1 MKKNSL
7 WNKIKY
13 AFDNLMSKG
22 TLAMVTL
29 LGILSAIIVIVSATI
44 IALFDIQPT
53 GEKPLGFIEGFWL
66 SLMRTLDPGTMGGDS
81 GWSFRIIAFM
91 VTIGG
96 IFIIST
102 LIGVL
107 NNGIES
113 HLDKLREGK
122 SFVIEKNHTLIFG
135 WSSKIFTIISELQIA
150 NENVKNPR
158 IVILADRDKVE
169 MESEIR
175 SAFPK
180 LKHLK
185 IICRS
190 GSPDNLNDINMVNP
204 NNAKSIIVLN
214 DDNAASDSIIIK
226 TILAIINNPDRR
238 NEPYHIL
245 TEIID
250 ESNLE
255 IVKMIGKDEVEVIL
269 TDDIIGRII
278 IQTSRQSGLSMVYQE
293 LMDFDGDEIYF
304 SKIKELTGKSY
315 GESLMLFKDSC
326 VIGVFDTENNKVLIN
341 PSMEYNFKSNDYII
355 AITKDDDTLIPTLN
369 SKNEIKEHLISSS
382 RNEEKTI
389 ENMLILGWNQRAI
402 ILLREINEY
411 VVEGSKVDVYS
422 RFEVSDDIMEQVK
435 EQYSKLSINFFVKD
449 TTSREVLKNIEIF
462 KYDNIQVLCY
472 REDMDIQEA
481 DANTLIT
488 LLHLRRISEE
498 HNQEIK
504 IVSEMLD
511 VKNRDLAEV
520 TKADDFIVSDKLISL
535 LMSQVSENKQLM
547 RVFEDLLR
555 SEGSEIYLKDVKNY
569 LNLSEPVDFYTI
581 IESAKRKGET
591 AIGYRLE
598 RYHND
603 SQKAYGVVINPLK
616 SETIILSEN
625 DKIIVLAEEG

>member
-1 MKKNSL
+1 MKKISM

-22 TLAMVTL
+22 TLAMVAL
-29 LGILSAIIVIVSATI
+29 LGALSIIIVLISATI
-44 IALFDIQPT
+44 IALFKIQPT

-66 SLMRTLDPGTMGGDS
+66 SMMRTLDPGTMGGDA
-81 GWSFRIIAFM
+81 GWSFRIIAFI

-122 SFVIEKNHTLIFG
+122 SFVIENNHTLILG

-150 NENVKNPR
+150 NENVKKPR
-158 IVILADRDKVE
+158 IVILANREKVE

-180 LKHLK
+180 LKQLK

-190 GSPDNLNDINMVNP
+190 GAPDNLTDINMVNP

-226 TILAIINNPDRR
+226 TILAIINNPNRR
-238 NEPYHIL
+238 QEPYHIL
-245 TEIID
+245 TEIKD

-255 IVKMIGKDEVEVIL
+255 IVKMIGKEEVEVIL

-304 SKIKELTGKSY
+304 SQMKELTGQSY
-315 GESLMLFKDSC
+315 GDSLMQFKESS
-326 VIGVFDTENNKVLIN
+326 VIGIFNGENQQVLIN
-341 PSMEYNFKSNDYII
+341 PSMDYVIQAADEII
-355 AITKDDDTLIPTLN
+355 AITKDNDTLIPSLN
-369 SKNEIKEHLISSS
+369 PKYKIKEHLFCDF
-382 RNEEKTI
+382 EEEVKSA
-389 ENMLILGWNQRAI
+389 EKMLILGWNKRAI

-411 VVEGSKVDVYS
+411 VVEGSKVDIYAH
-422 RFEVSDDIMEQVK
+422 FEVSSEIKSQVQS
-435 EQYSKLSINFFVKD
+435 EYTKLIINFYEKD
-449 TTSREVLKNIEIF
+449 TTSREVLQSIQIF
-462 KYDNIQVLCY
+462 QYDNIQVLCY
-472 REDMDIQEA
+472 REELETQEA

-498 HNQEIK
+498 QQQEIK

-511 VKNRDLAEV
+511 VKNRELAEI

-555 SEGSEIYLKDVKNY
+555 SEGSEIYLKQVKNY
-569 LNLSEPVDFYTI
+569 MKLSEPVDFYSI
-581 IESAKRKGET
+581 IESAKRRGET

-616 SETIILSEN
+616 SDLINFSEK

>member
-1 MKKNSL
+1 M

-22 TLAMVTL
+22 TLAMVAL
-29 LGILSAIIVIVSATI
+29 LGALSAVIVLVAATI
-44 IALFDIQPT
+44 ISLFEIQPT
-53 GEKPLGFIEGFWL
+53 GEEPLGFIEGFWL
-66 SLMRTLDPGTMGGDS
+66 SMMRTLDPGTMGGDA
-81 GWSFRIIAFM
+81 GWSFRIIAFI

-122 SFVIEKNHTLIFG
+122 SFVIEKNHTLILG

-150 NENVKNPR
+150 NENVKKPR
-158 IVILADRDKVE
+158 IVILANREKVE

-180 LKHLK
+180 LKQLK

-190 GSPDNLNDINMVNP
+190 GAPDNLTDINMVNP

-226 TILAIINNPDRR
+226 TILAIVNNPHRR
-238 NEPYHIL
+238 QEPYHIL
-245 TEIID
+245 TEIKD

-255 IVKMIGKDEVEVIL
+255 IVNMIGKDEVEVIL

-304 SKIKELTGKSY
+304 SQIKELTGQRY
-315 GESLMLFKDSC
+315 GDSLMQFKESS
-326 VIGVFDTENNKVLIN
+326 VIGILNGENQQVLIN
-341 PSMEYNFKSNDYII
+341 PSMDYVIQAADEII
-355 AITKDDDTLIPTLN
+355 AITKDDDTLIPSLN
-369 SKNEIKEHLISSS
+369 SKFKIKDHLICDF
-382 RNEEKTI
+382 EEEVKSA
-389 ENMLILGWNQRAI
+389 EKMLILGWNQRAI

-411 VVEGSKVDVYS
+411 VVEGSIVDIYAH
-422 RFEVSDDIMEQVK
+422 FEVSSEIKSQVK
-435 EQYSKLSINFFVKD
+435 AEYTKLTINFYEKD
-449 TTSREVLKNIEIF
+449 TTSREVLQSIQIF
-462 KYDNIQVLCY
+462 QYDSIQVLCY
-472 REDMDIQEA
+472 REELETQEA

-498 HNQEIK
+498 QEQEIK

-511 VKNRDLAEV
+511 VKNRDLAEI

-555 SEGSEIYLKDVKNY
+555 SEGSEIYLKHVKNY
-569 LNLSEPVDFYTI
+569 MNISEPVDFYTI
-581 IESAKRKGET
+581 LESAKRRGET

-603 SQKAYGVVINPLK
+603 SQKAYGVVINPNK
-616 SETIILSEN
+616 SDLIHFSEK

>member
-1 MKKNSL
+1 M

-22 TLAMVTL
+22 TLAMVAL
-29 LGILSAIIVIVSATI
+29 LGALSIIIVLISATI
-44 IALFDIQPT
+44 IALFKIQPT

-66 SLMRTLDPGTMGGDS
+66 SMMRTLDPGTMGGDA
-81 GWSFRIIAFM
+81 GWSFRIIAFI

-122 SFVIEKNHTLIFG
+122 SFVIENNHTLILG

-150 NENVKNPR
+150 NENVKKPR
-158 IVILADRDKVE
+158 IVILANREKVE

-180 LKHLK
+180 LKQLK

-190 GSPDNLNDINMVNP
+190 GAPDNLTDINMVNP

-226 TILAIINNPDRR
+226 TILAIINNPNRR
-238 NEPYHIL
+238 QEPYHIL
-245 TEIID
+245 TEIKD

-255 IVKMIGKDEVEVIL
+255 IVKMIGKEEVEVIL

-304 SKIKELTGKSY
+304 SQMKELTGQSY
-315 GESLMLFKDSC
+315 GDSLMQFKESS
-326 VIGVFDTENNKVLIN
+326 VIGIFNGENQQVLIN
-341 PSMEYNFKSNDYII
+341 PSMDYVIQAADEII
-355 AITKDDDTLIPTLN
+355 AITKDNDTLIPSLN
-369 SKNEIKEHLISSS
+369 PKYKIKEHLFCDF
-382 RNEEKTI
+382 EEEVKSA
-389 ENMLILGWNQRAI
+389 EKMLILGWNKRAI

-411 VVEGSKVDVYS
+411 VVEGSKVDIYAH
-422 RFEVSDDIMEQVK
+422 FEISSEIKSQVQS
-435 EQYSKLSINFFVKD
+435 EYTKLIINFYEKD
-449 TTSREVLKNIEIF
+449 TTSREVLQSIQIF
-462 KYDNIQVLCY
+462 QYDNIQVLCY
-472 REDMDIQEA
+472 REELETQEA

-498 HNQEIK
+498 QQQEIK

-511 VKNRDLAEV
+511 VKNRELAEI

-555 SEGSEIYLKDVKNY
+555 SEGSEIYLKQVKNY
-569 LNLSEPVDFYTI
+569 MKLSEPVDFYSI
-581 IESAKRKGET
+581 IESAKRRGET

-616 SETIILSEN
+616 SDLINFSEK

>member
-1 MKKNSL
+1 M

-22 TLAMVTL
+22 TLAMVAL
-29 LGILSAIIVIVSATI
+29 LGALSAVIVLVAATI
-44 IALFDIQPT
+44 ISLFEIQPT
-53 GEKPLGFIEGFWL
+53 GEEPLGFIEGFWL
-66 SLMRTLDPGTMGGDS
+66 SMMRTLDPGTMGGDA
-81 GWSFRIIAFM
+81 GWSFRIIAFI

-122 SFVIEKNHTLIFG
+122 SFVIEKNHTLILG

-150 NENVKNPR
+150 NENVKKPR
-158 IVILADRDKVE
+158 IVILANREKVE

-180 LKHLK
+180 LKQLK

-190 GSPDNLNDINMVNP
+190 GAPDNLTDINMVNP

-226 TILAIINNPDRR
+226 TILAIVNNPHRR
-238 NEPYHIL
+238 QEPYHIL
-245 TEIID
+245 TEIKD

-255 IVKMIGKDEVEVIL
+255 IVNMIGKDEVEVIL

-304 SKIKELTGKSY
+304 SQIKELTGQRY
-315 GESLMLFKDSC
+315 GDSLMQFKESS
-326 VIGVFDTENNKVLIN
+326 VIGILNGENQQVLIN
-341 PSMEYNFKSNDYII
+341 PSMDYVIQAADEII
-355 AITKDDDTLIPTLN
+355 AITKDDDTLIPSLN
-369 SKNEIKEHLISSS
+369 SKFKIKEHLICDF
-382 RNEEKTI
+382 EEEVKSA
-389 ENMLILGWNQRAI
+389 EKMLILGWNQRAI

-411 VVEGSKVDVYS
+411 VVEGSIVDIYAY
-422 RFEVSDDIMEQVK
+422 FEVSSEIKSQVK
-435 EQYSKLSINFFVKD
+435 AEYTKLTINFYEKD
-449 TTSREVLKNIEIF
+449 TTSREVLQSIQIF
-462 KYDNIQVLCY
+462 QYDSIQVLCY
-472 REDMDIQEA
+472 REELETQEA

-498 HNQEIK
+498 QEQEIK

-511 VKNRDLAEV
+511 VKNRDLAEI

-555 SEGSEIYLKDVKNY
+555 SEGSEIYLKYVKNY
-569 LNLSEPVDFYTI
+569 MNISEPVDFYTI
-581 IESAKRKGET
+581 LESAKRRGET

-603 SQKAYGVVINPLK
+603 SQKAYGVVINPNK
-616 SETIILSEN
+616 SDLIHFSEK

>member
-1 MKKNSL
+1 M

-22 TLAMVTL
+22 TLAMVAL
-29 LGILSAIIVIVSATI
+29 LGALSIIIVLISATI
-44 IALFDIQPT
+44 IALFKIQPT

-66 SLMRTLDPGTMGGDS
+66 SMMRTLDPGTMGGDA
-81 GWSFRIIAFM
+81 GWSFRIIAFI

-122 SFVIEKNHTLIFG
+122 SFVIENNHTLILG

-150 NENVKNPR
+150 NENVKKPR
-158 IVILADRDKVE
+158 IVILANREKVE

-180 LKHLK
+180 LKQLK

-190 GSPDNLNDINMVNP
+190 GAPDNLTDINMVNP

-226 TILAIINNPDRR
+226 TILAIINNPNRR
-238 NEPYHIL
+238 QEPYHIL
-245 TEIID
+245 TEIKD

-255 IVKMIGKDEVEVIL
+255 IVKMIGKEEVEVIL

-304 SKIKELTGKSY
+304 SQMKELTGQSY
-315 GESLMLFKDSC
+315 GDSLMQFKESS
-326 VIGVFDTENNKVLIN
+326 VIGIFNGENQQVLIN
-341 PSMEYNFKSNDYII
+341 PSMDYVIQAADEII
-355 AITKDDDTLIPTLN
+355 AITKDNDTLIPSLN
-369 SKNEIKEHLISSS
+369 PKYNIKEHLFCDF
-382 RNEEKTI
+382 EEEVKSA
-389 ENMLILGWNQRAI
+389 EKMLILGWNKRAI

-411 VVEGSKVDVYS
+411 VVEGSKVDIYAH
-422 RFEVSDDIMEQVK
+422 FEISSEIKSQVQS
-435 EQYSKLSINFFVKD
+435 EYTKLIINFYEKD
-449 TTSREVLKNIEIF
+449 TTSREVLQSIQIF
-462 KYDNIQVLCY
+462 QYDNIQVLCY
-472 REDMDIQEA
+472 REELETQEA

-498 HNQEIK
+498 QQQEIK

-511 VKNRDLAEV
+511 VKNRELAEI

-555 SEGSEIYLKDVKNY
+555 SEGSEIYLKQVKNY
-569 LNLSEPVDFYTI
+569 MKLSEPVDFYSI
-581 IESAKRKGET
+581 IESAKRRGET

-616 SETIILSEN
+616 SDLINFSEK

>member
-1 MKKNSL
+1 M

-22 TLAMVTL
+22 TLAMVAL
-29 LGILSAIIVIVSATI
+29 LGALSIIIVLISATI
-44 IALFDIQPT
+44 IALFKIQPT

-66 SLMRTLDPGTMGGDS
+66 SMMRTLDPGTMGGDA
-81 GWSFRIIAFM
+81 GWSFRIIAFI

-122 SFVIEKNHTLIFG
+122 SFVIENNHTLILG

-150 NENVKNPR
+150 NENVKKPR
-158 IVILADRDKVE
+158 IVILANREKVE

-180 LKHLK
+180 LKQLK

-190 GSPDNLNDINMVNP
+190 GAPDNLTDINMVNP

-226 TILAIINNPDRR
+226 TILAIINNPNRR
-238 NEPYHIL
+238 QEPYHIL
-245 TEIID
+245 TEIKD

-255 IVKMIGKDEVEVIL
+255 IVKMIGKEEVEVIL

-304 SKIKELTGKSY
+304 SQMKELTGQSY
-315 GESLMLFKDSC
+315 GDSLMQFKESS
-326 VIGVFDTENNKVLIN
+326 VIGIFNGENQQVLIN
-341 PSMEYNFKSNDYII
+341 PSMDYVIQAADEII
-355 AITKDDDTLIPTLN
+355 AITKDNDTLIPSLN
-369 SKNEIKEHLISSS
+369 PKYKIKEHLFCDF
-382 RNEEKTI
+382 EEEVKSA
-389 ENMLILGWNQRAI
+389 EKMLILGWNKRAI

-411 VVEGSKVDVYS
+411 VVEGSKVDIYAH
-422 RFEVSDDIMEQVK
+422 FEVSSEIKSQVQS
-435 EQYSKLSINFFVKD
+435 EYTKLIINFYEKD
-449 TTSREVLKNIEIF
+449 TTSREVLQSIQIF
-462 KYDNIQVLCY
+462 QYDNIQVLCY
-472 REDMDIQEA
+472 REELETQEA

-498 HNQEIK
+498 QQQEIK

-511 VKNRDLAEV
+511 VKNRELAEI

-555 SEGSEIYLKDVKNY
+555 SEGSEIYLKQVKNY
-569 LNLSEPVDFYTI
+569 MKLSEPVDFYSI
-581 IESAKRKGET
+581 IESAKRRGET

-616 SETIILSEN
+616 SDLINFSEK

>member
-1 MKKNSL
+1 M

-22 TLAMVTL
+22 TLAMVAL
-29 LGILSAIIVIVSATI
+29 LGALSSIIVLISATI
-44 IALFDIQPT
+44 IALFKIQPT

-66 SLMRTLDPGTMGGDS
+66 SMMRTLDPGTMGGDA
-81 GWSFRIIAFM
+81 GWSFRIIAFI

-122 SFVIEKNHTLIFG
+122 SFVIENNHTLILG

-150 NENVKNPR
+150 NENVKKPR
-158 IVILADRDKVE
+158 IVILSNREKVE

-180 LKHLK
+180 LKQLK

-190 GSPDNLNDINMVNP
+190 GSPDNLTDINMVNP

-226 TILAIINNPDRR
+226 TTLAIINNPNRR
-238 NEPYHIL
+238 QEPYHIL
-245 TEIID
+245 TEIKD

-255 IVKMIGKDEVEVIL
+255 IVKMIGKEEVEVIL

-304 SKIKELTGKSY
+304 SQIKELTGQRY
-315 GESLMLFKDSC
+315 GDSLMQFKESS
-326 VIGVFDTENNKVLIN
+326 VIGILNGENQKVLIN
-341 PSMEYNFKSNDYII
+341 PSMDYVIQAADEII
-355 AITKDDDTLIPTLN
+355 AITKDNDTLIPTLN
-369 SKNEIKEHLISSS
+369 SKYKIKEHLICDF
-382 RNEEKTI
+382 EEEVKSA
-389 ENMLILGWNQRAI
+389 EKMLILGWNQRAI

-411 VVEGSKVDVYS
+411 VVEGSSVDIFAH
-422 RFEVSDDIMEQVK
+422 FEISEEIQTLVK
-435 EQYSKLSINFFVKD
+435 NEYKKLQINFFVKD
-449 TTSREVLKNIEIF
+449 TTSREVLQNIEIF
-462 KYDNIQVLCY
+462 QYDNIQVLCY
-472 REDMDIQEA
+472 REELETQEA

-498 HNQEIK
+498 NNREIK

-511 VKNRDLAEV
+511 VKNRDLAEI

-547 RVFEDLLR
+547 RVFEDLLQ
-555 SEGSEIYLKDVKNY
+555 SEGSEIYLKQVNNY
-569 LNLSEPVDFYTI
+569 LNISEPVDFYTI
-581 IESAKRKGET
+581 LESAKRKGET

-598 RYHND
+598 RYHNN
-603 SQKAYGVVINPLK
+603 SEKAYGVVINPLK
-616 SETIILSEN
+616 TDLINFSEK

>member
-29 LGILSAIIVIVSATI
+29 LGILSAIIVIISATI

-66 SLMRTLDPGTMGGDS
+66 SLMRTLDPGTMGGDT

-169 MESEIR
+169 MESDIR

-180 LKHLK
+180 LNHLK

-214 DDNAASDSIIIK
+214 NDNAASDSIIIK

-255 IVKMIGKDEVEVIL
+255 IVKMIGKDEVEVII

-293 LMDFDGDEIYF
+293 LMDFEGDEIYF
-304 SKIKELTGKSY
+304 SKIKELLGKSY
-315 GESLMLFKDSC
+315 GESLMFFKDSC
-326 VIGVFDTENNKVLIN
+326 VIGVFDTVNNKVLIN
-341 PSMEYNFKSNDYII
+341 PSMEYLFKSNDYVI
-355 AITKDDDTLIPTLN
+355 AITKDDNTLIPSFN
-369 SKNEIKEHLISSS
+369 SNYEIKEHLITS
-382 RNEEKTI
+382 RRDEENTI

-422 RFEVSDDIMEQVK
+422 RFEVNQDIMKAVK
-435 EQYSKLSINFFVKD
+435 EEYSKLNINFFVKD

-498 HNQEIK
+498 YNQEIK

>member
-1 MKKNSL
+1 MKKISM

-22 TLAMVTL
+22 TLAMVAL
-29 LGILSAIIVIVSATI
+29 LGALSAVIVLVAATI
-44 IALFDIQPT
+44 ISLFEIQPT
-53 GEKPLGFIEGFWL
+53 GEEPLGFIEGFWL
-66 SLMRTLDPGTMGGDS
+66 SMMRTLDPGTMGGDA
-81 GWSFRIIAFM
+81 GWSFRIIAFI

-122 SFVIEKNHTLIFG
+122 SFVIEKNHTLILG

-150 NENVKNPR
+150 NENVKKPR
-158 IVILADRDKVE
+158 IVILANREKVE

-180 LKHLK
+180 LKQLK

-190 GSPDNLNDINMVNP
+190 GAPDNLTDINMVNP

-226 TILAIINNPDRR
+226 TILAIVNNPHRR
-238 NEPYHIL
+238 QEPYHIL
-245 TEIID
+245 TEIKD

-255 IVKMIGKDEVEVIL
+255 IVNMIGKDEVEVIL

-304 SKIKELTGKSY
+304 SQIKELTGQRY
-315 GESLMLFKDSC
+315 GDSLMQFKESS
-326 VIGVFDTENNKVLIN
+326 VIGILNGENQQVLIN
-341 PSMEYNFKSNDYII
+341 PSMDYVIQAADEII
-355 AITKDDDTLIPTLN
+355 AITKDDDTLIPSLN
-369 SKNEIKEHLISSS
+369 SKFKIKEHLICDF
-382 RNEEKTI
+382 EEEVKSA
-389 ENMLILGWNQRAI
+389 EKMLILGWNQRAI

-411 VVEGSKVDVYS
+411 VVEGSIVDIYAH
-422 RFEVSDDIMEQVK
+422 FEVSSEIKSQVK
-435 EQYSKLSINFFVKD
+435 AEYTKLTINFYEKD
-449 TTSREVLKNIEIF
+449 TTSREVLQSIQIF
-462 KYDNIQVLCY
+462 QYDSIQVLCY
-472 REDMDIQEA
+472 REELETQEA

-498 HNQEIK
+498 QEQEIK

-511 VKNRDLAEV
+511 VKNRDLAEI
-520 TKADDFIVSDKLISL
+520 TKADDFIVSDKILNKMMYYCNSISKINQKL
-535 LMSQVSENKQLM
+535 CSCILYKNKVYCIQVNEH
-547 RVFEDLLR
+547 
-555 SEGSEIYLKDVKNY
+555 NY
-569 LNLSEPVDFYTI
+569 DGYNITNMYIIRPSVGNLGLFGNVNNGGKIIKILNLV
-581 IESAKRKGET
+581 K
-591 AIGYRLE
+591 
-598 RYHND
+598 
-603 SQKAYGVVINPLK
+603 
-616 SETIILSEN
+616 
-625 DKIIVLAEEG
+625 

>member
-1 MKKNSL
+1 M

-22 TLAMVTL
+22 TLAMVAL
-29 LGILSAIIVIVSATI
+29 LGALSAVIVLVAATI
-44 IALFDIQPT
+44 ISLFEIQPT
-53 GEKPLGFIEGFWL
+53 GEEPLGFIEGFWL
-66 SLMRTLDPGTMGGDS
+66 SMMRTLDPGTMGGDA
-81 GWSFRIIAFM
+81 GWSFRIIAFI

-122 SFVIEKNHTLIFG
+122 SFVIEKNHTLILG

-150 NENVKNPR
+150 NENVKKPR
-158 IVILADRDKVE
+158 IVILANREKVE

-180 LKHLK
+180 LKQLK

-190 GSPDNLNDINMVNP
+190 GAPDNLTDINMVNP

-226 TILAIINNPDRR
+226 TILAIVNNPHRR
-238 NEPYHIL
+238 QEPYHIL
-245 TEIID
+245 TEIKD

-255 IVKMIGKDEVEVIL
+255 IVNMIGKDEVEVIL

-304 SKIKELTGKSY
+304 SQIKELTGQRY
-315 GESLMLFKDSC
+315 GDSLMQFKESS
-326 VIGVFDTENNKVLIN
+326 VIGILNGENQQVLIN
-341 PSMEYNFKSNDYII
+341 PSMDYVIQAADEII
-355 AITKDDDTLIPTLN
+355 AITKDDDTLIPSLN
-369 SKNEIKEHLISSS
+369 SKFKIKEHLICDF
-382 RNEEKTI
+382 EEEVKSA
-389 ENMLILGWNQRAI
+389 EKMLILGWNQRAI

-411 VVEGSKVDVYS
+411 VVEGSIVDIYAH
-422 RFEVSDDIMEQVK
+422 FEVSSEIKSQVK
-435 EQYSKLSINFFVKD
+435 AEYTKLTINFYEKD
-449 TTSREVLKNIEIF
+449 TTSREVLQSIQIF
-462 KYDNIQVLCY
+462 QYDSIQVLCY
-472 REDMDIQEA
+472 REELETQEA

-498 HNQEIK
+498 QEQEIK

-511 VKNRDLAEV
+511 VKNRDLAEI

-555 SEGSEIYLKDVKNY
+555 SEGSEIYLKYVKNY
-569 LNLSEPVDFYTI
+569 MNISEPVDFYTI
-581 IESAKRKGET
+581 LESAKRRGET

-603 SQKAYGVVINPLK
+603 SQKAYGVVINPNK
-616 SETIILSEN
+616 SDLIHFSEK

>member
-1 MKKNSL
+1 M

-22 TLAMVTL
+22 TLAMVAL
-29 LGILSAIIVIVSATI
+29 LGALSAVIVLVAATI
-44 IALFDIQPT
+44 ISLFDIQPT
-53 GEKPLGFIEGFWL
+53 GEEPLGFIEGFWL
-66 SLMRTLDPGTMGGDS
+66 SMMRTLDPGTMGGDA
-81 GWSFRIIAFM
+81 GWSFRIIAFI

-122 SFVIEKNHTLIFG
+122 SFVIEKNHTLILG

-150 NENVKNPR
+150 NENVKKPR
-158 IVILADRDKVE
+158 IVILANREKVE

-180 LKHLK
+180 LKQLK

-190 GSPDNLNDINMVNP
+190 GAPDNLTDINMVNP

-226 TILAIINNPDRR
+226 TILAIVNNPHRR
-238 NEPYHIL
+238 QEPYHIL
-245 TEIID
+245 TEIKD

-255 IVKMIGKDEVEVIL
+255 IVNMIGKDEVEVIL

-304 SKIKELTGKSY
+304 SQIKELTGQRY
-315 GESLMLFKDSC
+315 GDSLMQFKESS
-326 VIGVFDTENNKVLIN
+326 VIGILNGENQQVLIN
-341 PSMEYNFKSNDYII
+341 PSMDYVIQAADEII
-355 AITKDDDTLIPTLN
+355 AITKDDDTLIPSLN
-369 SKNEIKEHLISSS
+369 SKFKIKEHLICDF
-382 RNEEKTI
+382 EEEVKSA
-389 ENMLILGWNQRAI
+389 EKMLILGWNQRAI

-411 VVEGSKVDVYS
+411 VVEGSIVDIYAH
-422 RFEVSDDIMEQVK
+422 FEVSSEIKSQVK
-435 EQYSKLSINFFVKD
+435 AEYTKLTINFYEKD
-449 TTSREVLKNIEIF
+449 TTSREVLQSIQIF
-462 KYDNIQVLCY
+462 QYDSIQVLCY
-472 REDMDIQEA
+472 REELETQEA

-498 HNQEIK
+498 QEQEIK

-511 VKNRDLAEV
+511 VKNRDLAEI

-555 SEGSEIYLKDVKNY
+555 SEGSEIYLKYVKNY
-569 LNLSEPVDFYTI
+569 MNISEPVDFYTI
-581 IESAKRKGET
+581 LESAKRRGET

-603 SQKAYGVVINPLK
+603 SQKAYGVVINPNK
-616 SETIILSEN
+616 SDLIHFSEK